1 MAFSDAART
10 RTTASSL
17 PAAGSAN
24 SSHRGAFPSACSTAA
39 FIPPP
44 RCGALCHRLEEAVLQ
59 GGQAEARPLP
69 VALVGFAVEDG
80 VGEFLGGLGQGLL
93 SRRDRLRRLLVP
105 CLRVR
110 LRWGFL
116 LLHGQALDVVVPG
129 PGGRSAKHPPEPPSH
144 FKLLFRP

>member
-69 VALVGFAVEDG
+69 AALVGFAVEDG
-80 VGEFLGGLGQGLL
+80 VGEFLGGRGQGLL
-93 SRRDRLRRLLVP
+93 SRRGRLRSVLVRWFVV
-105 CLRVR
+105 RV
-110 LRWGFL
+110 
-116 LLHGQALDVVVPG
+116 
-129 PGGRSAKHPPEPPSH
+129 
-144 FKLLFRP
+144 